1 MLKFIMLAALA
12 LTATPALAAKLSLA
26 GEVTYRERVALPDT
40 ATLKIELIDL
50 ALPHMPRLSVS
61 APTGP
66 GQVPLAFSLTFEES
80 LILPNHSYALN
91 AEIAAGDLRFRNPEP
106 YPVTPLAQTEP
117 VVIVTSLVA
126 QAAPSSSSEAP
137 AAEPPLPLLNITW
150 TATAI
155 GDAPVPPGVE
165 ISLLIG
171 DDRRAGGV
179 GGCNSYFSQADVT
192 EDSFAIA
199 SISKTMKSCLYERNM
214 LEQSYFDALKAARSW
229 SIDGDILSL
238 LDSAGEP
245 VVQFDR

>member
-1 MLKFIMLAALA
+1 MLKLIMLAALA
-12 LTATPALAAKLSLA
+12 LSATPALAAKVSLA
-26 GEVTYRERVALPDT
+26 GEVTYRERVALPET
-40 ATLKIELIDL
+40 TTLKIELIDL
-50 ALPHMPRLSVS
+50 AIPHIPRLSIS

-91 AEIAAGDLRFRNPEP
+91 AEISAGDLVFRNLDP

-117 VVIVTSLVA
+117 VVIVTGLVA
-126 QAAPSSSSEAP
+126 QVAPSSSEAP
-137 AAEPPLPLLNITW
+137 AAEPQLPLLNITW

-155 GDAPVPPGVE
+155 GDVPVPPGVE

-199 SISKTMKSCLYERNM
+199 AISKTMKSCLYERNT

-229 SIDGDILSL
+229 NLDGDILTL

-245 VVQFDR
+245 VVRFDR